1 MKKLIIT
8 EKPSVARDI
17 AKVLNI
23 RMRKDG
29 YMEGEDYVITW
40 AVGHLVTL
48 YEPQDYDAS
57 LKRWSYQSLPIIP
70 ESIKI
75 KPYPQT
81 KKQLSII
88 QKLCDRKD
96 VDSLICA
103 TDSGREGELIFRY
116 IYDYVQSTKPF
127 SRLWISS
134 MTDEAIKEGFEHLKD
149 GKEYNRCIYRQ
160 NVDQNLIGLLG
171 LMQHALTQRLII
183 RCLAL
188 DEYRHRRWRLLLID
202 IMKLRTLNREIIM
215 KWL

>member
-23 RMRKDG
+23 RARKDG
-29 YMEGEDYVITW
+29 YMEGEGYVITW

-48 YEPQDYDAS
+48 YEPQDYDES

-81 KKQLSII
+81 KKQLKII
-88 QKLCDRKD
+88 QNLCDRKD

-103 TDSGREGELIFRY
+103 TDSGREG
-116 IYDYVQSTKPF
+116 S
-127 SRLWISS
+127 
-134 MTDEAIKEGFEHLKD
+134 
-149 GKEYNRCIYRQ
+149 
-160 NVDQNLIGLLG
+160 
-171 LMQHALTQRLII
+171 
-183 RCLAL
+183 
-188 DEYRHRRWRLLLID
+188 
-202 IMKLRTLNREIIM
+202 
-215 KWL
+215 